1 VPGDPYRDLDW
12 KASAKR
18 KRPVTRVYGQE
29 QSQTVVIALDAGRMM
44 ATALREEHGAAP
56 ESDDALS
63 SKVLLT
69 KLDHAINAALLLAYV
84 ALHGGDKVGL
94 VVFAD
99 EVQQFVAPRRGHA
112 QYRRLL
118 EALSL
123 CESSQSY
130 VDFRRLSELLSTRV
144 PRRSLLVIFSD
155 LLDESQALPLS
166 EQAPLLRRKHLPLCV
181 SMTDPVVDRLASQS
195 PANDEQAYQRA
206 AAATLL
212 EDREAIKAHLRKSGV
227 GVVEATAPELA
238 IATVNRYLE
247 IKAKHAL

>member
-1 VPGDPYRDLDW
+1 
-12 KASAKR
+12 
-18 KRPVTRVYGQE
+18 
-29 QSQTVVIALDAGRMM
+29 M
-44 ATALREEHGAAP
+44 ATALRDAADEP
-56 ESDDALS
+56 DATDDTLS
-63 SKVLLT
+63 SRVLLT

-94 VVFAD
+94 VVFAQD
-99 EVQQFVAPRRGHA
+99 VQQFVAPRRGHG

-123 CESSQSY
+123 CEASQSY
-130 VDFRRLSELLSTRV
+130 VDFRRFSELLSTRL

-155 LLDESQALPLS
+155 LLDESQAFPLS

-181 SMTDPVVDRLASQS
+181 SMTDPLVSRLAEQA
-195 PANDEQAYQRA
+195 PANDDQAYRRA
-206 AAATLL
+206 AAVALL
-212 EDREAIKAHLRKSGV
+212 EDRESIKAHLRKSGV
-227 GVVEATAPELA
+227 GVVEASAAELA